1 MSEQYKIFGAE
12 LSPYSVKV
20 RSYFRY
26 KGISHKWL
34 IRGPSNQKEY
44 LKYAKIPIVPLVV
57 SPAKEGFQ
65 DSTPIIDMME
75 NLYPEPS
82 VHPEDETLKFLS
94 ILLEEYADEWGN
106 KHMFHYRWKAEI
118 DQDSASR
125 RIANMN
131 LPLFIKIIPIAKQL
145 FRSKISKSIKQRMSN
160 RLWVIGSNE
169 NTQRTIESSFH
180 NLLVLL
186 QEHLKGRSYIFGERP
201 SYADF
206 ALWGQ
211 IYNAWQDP
219 TPNKFILDKYS
230 GLLDWIK
237 RMHNPDSKGAFEKW
251 ETLENTLYP
260 ILKTEVG
267 EVFLPW
273 SNAVTNA
280 MKVSKEEVSVKIKGQ
295 DYIHNIGGPQKYHVK
310 SLKVLKKKYNLI
322 KNKTNINKI
331 LNEIGC
337 LENLL

>member
-1 MSEQYKIFGAE
+1 MSKQYKIFGAE

-44 LKYAKIPIVPLVV
+44 IKYAKIPIIPLVV
-57 SPAKEGFQ
+57 SPSKEGFQ

-106 KHMFHYRWKAEI
+106 KHMFHYRWKEEI

-131 LPLFIKIIPIAKQL
+131 LPLFIKIIPIVKQL
-145 FRSKISKSIKQRMSN
+145 FRSKVSKSIKQRMSN

-180 NLLVLL
+180 NLLALL
-186 QEHLKGRSYIFGERP
+186 QEHLKGRTYIFGKRP

-237 RMHNPDSKGAFEKW
+237 RMHNPDNNGAFEKW

-267 EVFLPW
+267 EIFLPW

-280 MKVSKEEVSVKIKGQ
+280 MNASKEEVSVKIKGQ
-295 DYIHNIGGPQKYHVK
+295 DYIHTIGGPQKYHVK
-310 SLKVLKKKYNLI
+310 SLKALKEKYNLI
-322 KNKTNINKI
+322 NNKTNINKI

>member
-1 MSEQYKIFGAE
+1 MSKQYKIFGAE

-26 KGISHKWL
+26 KEITHKWL

-44 LKYAKIPIVPLVV
+44 IKYAKIPIIPLVV
-57 SPAKEGFQ
+57 SPSKEGFQ

-131 LPLFIKIIPIAKQL
+131 LPLFIKIIPIVKQL
-145 FRSKISKSIKQRMSN
+145 FRSKVSKSIKQRMSN

-180 NLLVLL
+180 NLLALL
-186 QEHLKGRSYIFGERP
+186 QEHLKDRTYIFGERP

-237 RMHNPDSKGAFEKW
+237 RMHNPDNNGAFEKW

-267 EVFLPW
+267 EIFLPW

-280 MKVSKEEVSVKIKGQ
+280 MNVSKEEVSVKIKGQ
-295 DYIHNIGGPQKYHVK
+295 DYIHTIGGPQKYHVK
-310 SLKVLKKKYNLI
+310 SLKALKEKYNLI
-322 KNKTNINKI
+322 NNKTKINKI

>member
-1 MSEQYKIFGAE
+1 MSNKYKIFGAE
-12 LSPYSVKV
+12 LSPYSVKT

-26 KGISHKWL
+26 KGISHKW
-34 IRGPSNQKEY
+34 IVRGSSNSKEFQ
-44 LKYAKIPIVPLVV
+44 KYAKLPIVPLVIT
-57 SPAKEGFQ
+57 PDKEGIQ
-65 DSTPIIDMME
+65 DSTPIMDKME
-75 NLYPEPS
+75 GIFPEPKAN
-82 VHPEDETLKFLS
+82 PDDEVLKFISL
-94 ILLEEYADEWGN
+94 LLEEYSDEWGN
-106 KHMFHYRWKAEI
+106 KQMFHYRWKAEE
-118 DQDSASR
+118 DQNATSR
-125 RIANMN
+125 RIAEMN
-131 LPLFIKIIPIAKQL
+131 LPLSIKFIPIVNTLTRNRIA
-145 FRSKISKSIKQRMSN
+145 RSVKERMRN

-169 NTQRTIESSFH
+169 NTEDRITESFH
-180 NLLVLL
+180 NLLSKLVI
-186 QEHLKGRSYIFGERP
+186 HLEDRKYIFGNLP
-201 SYADF
+201 CYADF
-206 ALWGQ
+206 GLWGQ

-273 SNAVTNA
+273 SNAVTKA
-280 MKVSKEEVSVKIKGQ
+280 MKASKEEVSVKIKGQ
-295 DYIHNIGGPQKYHVK
+295 DYIHTIGGPQKYHVK
-310 SLKVLKKKYNLI
+310 SLKVLKEKYNLI

>member
-1 MSEQYKIFGAE
+1 MSKQYKIFGAE

-44 LKYAKIPIVPLVV
+44 IKYAKIPIIPLVV
-57 SPAKEGFQ
+57 SPSKEGFQ

-131 LPLFIKIIPIAKQL
+131 LPLFIKIIPIVKQL
-145 FRSKISKSIKQRMSN
+145 FRSKVSKSIKQRMSN

-180 NLLVLL
+180 NLLALL
-186 QEHLKGRSYIFGERP
+186 QEHLKDRTYIFGERP

-237 RMHNPDSKGAFEKW
+237 RMHNPDNNGAFEKW

-267 EVFLPW
+267 EIFLPW

-280 MKVSKEEVSVKIKGQ
+280 MNVSKEEVSVKIKGQ
-295 DYIHNIGGPQKYHVK
+295 DYIHTIGGPQKYHVK
-310 SLKVLKKKYNLI
+310 SLKALKEKYNLI
-322 KNKTNINKI
+322 NNKTNINKI

>member
-1 MSEQYKIFGAE
+1 MSKQYKIFGAE

-44 LKYAKIPIVPLVV
+44 IKYAKIPIIPLVV
-57 SPAKEGFQ
+57 SPSKEGFQ

-118 DQDSASR
+118 DQDSAIR

-131 LPLFIKIIPIAKQL
+131 LPLFIKIIPIVKQL
-145 FRSKISKSIKQRMSN
+145 FRSKVSKSIKQRMSN

-180 NLLVLL
+180 NLLALL
-186 QEHLKGRSYIFGERP
+186 QEHLKDRTYIFGERP

-237 RMHNPDSKGAFEKW
+237 RMHNPDNNGAFEKW

-267 EVFLPW
+267 GILLPW

-280 MKVSKEEVSVKIKGQ
+280 MNVSKEEVSVKIKGQ
-295 DYIHNIGGPQKYHVK
+295 DYIHTIGGPQKYHVK
-310 SLKVLKKKYNLI
+310 SLKALKEKYNLI
-322 KNKTNINKI
+322 NNKTNINKI

>member
-1 MSEQYKIFGAE
+1 MSKQYKIFGAE

-44 LKYAKIPIVPLVV
+44 IKYAKIPIIPLVV
-57 SPAKEGFQ
+57 SPSKEGFQ

-131 LPLFIKIIPIAKQL
+131 LPLFIKIIPIVKQL
-145 FRSKISKSIKQRMSN
+145 FRSKVSKSIKQRMSN

-180 NLLVLL
+180 NLLALL
-186 QEHLKGRSYIFGERP
+186 QEHLKDRTYIFGERP

-237 RMHNPDSKGAFEKW
+237 RMHNPDNNGAFEKW

-267 EVFLPW
+267 EIFLPW

-280 MKVSKEEVSVKIKGQ
+280 MNVSKEEVSVKIKGQ
-295 DYIHNIGGPQKYHVK
+295 DYIHTIGGPQKYHVK
-310 SLKVLKKKYNLI
+310 SLKALKEKYNLI
-322 KNKTNINKI
+322 NNKTKINKI